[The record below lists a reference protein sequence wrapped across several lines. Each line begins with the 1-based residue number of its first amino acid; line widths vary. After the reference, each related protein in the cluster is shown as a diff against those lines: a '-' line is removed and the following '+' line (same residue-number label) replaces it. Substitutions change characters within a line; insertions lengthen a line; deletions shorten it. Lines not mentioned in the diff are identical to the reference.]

1 MKNLVKN
8 KVVIPAL
15 SLVFVVMLSAC
26 SSAAAPTTQQAS
38 QEYCQALGTYAQ
50 SVVDLHQLGEAATI
64 DDIKNA
70 TISVEQAYADV
81 IDASAQVREARKADI
96 KTAVNSLSEAVKSIT
111 PAMTVNEARAS
122 IQDEIAIVQFSIESA
137 NNDVHCSIPT
147 PTPAPTATAVPTDT
161 PIPTPTTS
169 AVTTAQSQVCSD
181 LAAFDAAVADLQNLS
196 GDSTFQ
202 QIEDSQKAVDDAWA
216 TVKVSAAQ
224 MPEIKVDN
232 LDQAVQNLNRAAKD
246 IKTSMTIPEAKE
258 SIADEL
264 LAVQAASAE
273 LKTSANCKPAE

>member
-8 KVVIPAL
+8 SAVFPAL
-15 SLVFVVMLSAC
+15 SLVLVIMLSAC
-26 SSAAAPTTQQAS
+26 SSTAPTTQQAA
-38 QEYCQALGTYAQ
+38 QEYCQVLGAYAQ
-50 SVVDLHQLGEAATI
+50 SVVALHQLGETATI

-70 TISVEQAYADV
+70 TITVEQAYADV

-111 PAMTVNEARAS
+111 PEMTVNEARAS
-122 IQDEIAIVQFSIESA
+122 IQDEIAIVQFSIASA
-137 NNDVHCSIPT
+137 NEDVHCSIPT

-181 LAAFDAAVADLQNLS
+181 LAAFDAAVADLQSLS

-202 QIEDSQKAVDDAWA
+202 QIEDAQKAVDDAWA
-216 TVKVSAAQ
+216 TVMVSAAQ
-224 MPEIKVDN
+224 VPEIKVDN
-232 LDQAVQNLNRAAKD
+232 LDQAVQNLSKAVKD

-264 LAVQAASAE
+264 QAVQAASAE
-273 LKTSANCKPAE
+273 LKISASCKPAA